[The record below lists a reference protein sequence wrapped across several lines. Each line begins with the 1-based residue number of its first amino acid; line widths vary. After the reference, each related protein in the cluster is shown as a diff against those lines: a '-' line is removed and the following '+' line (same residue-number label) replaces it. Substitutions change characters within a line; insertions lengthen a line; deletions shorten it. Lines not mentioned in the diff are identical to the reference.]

1 MTTLAVEAS
10 SITCRYAG
18 ADLPALDDVSLAVRS
33 GEVIGLL
40 GPNGS
45 GKSTLFRTLA
55 SLLRPTSGTL
65 RIFGHDAVAD
75 PAAARRMLG
84 VVFQSPALDRELTA
98 AENLAYHGRLLG
110 LGRGEAKRRAAE
122 LLDAVELA
130 DKADEVAKRLSGGMR
145 RRLEIARALLDAPPL
160 LLMDEPTVG
169 LDPAARRATWA
180 LVRRL
185 REAAPRPPAVLV
197 STHLMADLDADAAGP
212 DRLVL
217 LDRGRVVA
225 DAPPQEL
232 RGRSSEEYVTLWP
245 ADPADADR
253 LASWVEGKLRRSVP
267 PPEHG
272 RLRIGSASGTSEL
285 STLLGDTPPVAL
297 REATV
302 GRATLEDVY
311 LDLTGRPLAS
321 A

>member
-1 MTTLAVEAS
+1 MSTLAVDAES
-10 SITCRYAG
+10 VVCRYAG
-18 ADLPALDDVSLAVRS
+18 AATAALDGVSLAVRP
-33 GEVIGLL
+33 GEVVGLL

-45 GKSTLFRTLA
+45 GKSTLFRVLA
-55 SLLRPTSGTL
+55 SLLRPTAGSV
-65 RIFGHDAVAD
+65 RIFGHDAATE

-98 AENLAYHGRLLG
+98 AENLAYHGRLVG
-110 LGRGEAKRRAAE
+110 LGRAEAKRRAAE
-122 LLDAVELA
+122 MLEAVGLE
-130 DKADEVAKRLSGGMR
+130 DKAGEPAKRLSGGMR
-145 RRLEIARALLDAPPL
+145 RRLEIGRALLDAPPL

-180 LVRRL
+180 LL
-185 REAAPRPPAVLV
+185 RSLRDSVKSPPAVLV

-217 LDRGRVVA
+217 LSGGRVVA
-225 DAPPQEL
+225 DAPPEEL
-232 RGRSSEEYVTLWP
+232 RLRASEDYLTLWP
-245 ADPADADR
+245 ADPADVDA
-253 LASWVEGKLRRSVP
+253 LAAWAETRLRRDVP

-272 RLRIGSASGTSEL
+272 RLRIGSSSGAPEL
-285 STLLGDTPPVAL
+285 STLLAETPPVAL

-311 LDLTGRPLAS
+311 LDLTGRSLS
-321 A
+321 S